1 MTESHGRSDV
11 ILVRR
16 AKKGDYGAFDL
27 LILKY
32 QHRIIG
38 LTYKIV
44 KDAQLAEDI
53 TQETFIKAYQS
64 LKSFREESAFF
75 TWLYRIAS
83 NTAKNYLSSRKRR
96 KEFVVSEIYDEDRE
110 DIFDIPT
117 SDSPEEILIANNL
130 RDQIF
135 SAFSSLPEEI
145 RTALTMRELDGLS
158 YEEISEILAC
168 PIGTVRSRIFRGR
181 EAIEKKI
188 RPLITGEKTKK
199 KKIERHE

>member
-1 MTESHGRSDV
+1 
-11 ILVRR
+11 
-16 AKKGDYGAFDL
+16 
-27 LILKY
+27 
-32 QHRIIG
+32 
-38 LTYKIV
+38 
-44 KDAQLAEDI
+44 
-53 TQETFIKAYQS
+53 
-64 LKSFREESAFF
+64 
-75 TWLYRIAS
+75 
-83 NTAKNYLSSRKRR
+83 
-96 KEFVVSEIYDEDRE
+96 VVSEIYDEDRE